1 MAALIQ
7 FASGAPGIKY
17 SLDKTNIVIGRCT
30 NGTDIC
36 LPCAYASKRHA
47 SIEAKPSLEKAGAF
61 VFYIEDMG
69 STNFTYVNDK
79 PVKRIRLEDGDL
91 IRIGRVT
98 LKFDAS
104 GDTSVLEAVE
114 LDNTPPPQS
123 QSKTW
128 SFSRRL
134 SLVDSE

>member
-17 SLDKTNIVIGRCT
+17 SLDKPSIIIGRGT

-36 LPCAYASKRHA
+36 LPCAYASKHHA
-47 SIEAKPSLEKAGAF
+47 TIEAMPSLEKAGGF

-79 PVKRIRLEDGDL
+79 PVRRVRLEDGDL

-104 GDTSVLEAVE
+104 GDTSILEAIE
-114 LDNTPPPQS
+114 LYNEPPPQS
-123 QSKTW
+123 QSKTF

-134 SLVDSE
+134 SSFGSE

>member
-17 SLDKTNIVIGRCT
+17 TLDKPVVIIGRGT
-30 NGTDIC
+30 SGTDIC
-36 LPCAYASKRHA
+36 LPCAYASKQHA
-47 SIEAKPSLEKAGAF
+47 TIVALPSLEKQGDF
-61 VFYIEDMG
+61 TFYIEDMG
-69 STNFTYVNDK
+69 STNSTHVNEK
-79 PVKRIRLEDGDL
+79 PIKRVRLHDGDV

-104 GDTSVLEAVE
+104 GDSSFLEAVE
-114 LDNTPPPQS
+114 LDNEPMPDAQS
-123 QSKTW
+123 STM

-134 SLVDSE
+134 SLFE

>member
-7 FASGAPGIKY
+7 FANGAPGIKY
-17 SLDKTNIVIGRCT
+17 SLDRPNIVIGRGT
-30 NGTDIC
+30 SGTDIC
-36 LPCAYASKRHA
+36 LPCAFASKHHA
-47 SIEAKPSLEKAGAF
+47 SIEAIPSLECEGSF
-61 VFYIEDMG
+61 IFYIEDLG

-79 PVKRIRLEDGDL
+79 PVKRVRLEDGDL
-91 IRIGRVT
+91 IRIGKVM
-98 LKFDAS
+98 LKFDSS

-114 LDNTPPPQS
+114 LDYELPPQS

-134 SLVDSE
+134 SSVGSE